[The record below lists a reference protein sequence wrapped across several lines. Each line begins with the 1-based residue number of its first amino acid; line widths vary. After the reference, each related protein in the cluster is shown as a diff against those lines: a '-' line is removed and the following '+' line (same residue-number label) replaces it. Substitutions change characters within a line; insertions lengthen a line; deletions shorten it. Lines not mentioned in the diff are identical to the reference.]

1 MRKKL
6 LSDLFKYNMLL
17 LLRICKTPFVLCKTI
32 SAVSFAM
39 ISDQTGIKMKT
50 TIGGDKRWK
59 IGNRKMTITTMRAAT
74 NVPVFDLQV
83 QKTWPSFRAARG
95 AGRPRFHPPFSLS
108 RLFHPP
114 VIRIPSVKALCMYV
128 CVLPLSFSFSH
139 NPPITYKP
147 PCRLRERW
155 TASGDIS
162 DHAKIP
168 LRFVDPV
175 GVG

>member
-1 MRKKL
+1 
-6 LSDLFKYNMLL
+6 MLL
-17 LLRICKTPFVLCKTI
+17 PLRLFKTPFVLCKTI
-32 SAVSFAM
+32 SAKPFAM
-39 ISDQTGIKMKT
+39 ISDRTGIQTKT

-59 IGNRKMTITTMRAAT
+59 IRNRKATITTMRAAT
-74 NVPVFDLQV
+74 NVPAFDLQV

-95 AGRPRFHPPFSLS
+95 AGRPRFRPPFSLS

-114 VIRIPSVKALCMYV
+114 VIRILNVKTLCMCA
-128 CVLPLSFSFSH
+128 CVLPLSFSFSY

-175 GVG
+175 GVE